1 MLKITDIEVSKDL
14 GRDEM
19 AGVVG
24 GTSDLER
31 LSALL
36 DFSTSIHNKAADVQQ
51 SFGLGLSQGNSGA
64 VTNNQAIQGGNGVVF
79 APVTQTQ
86 TQGNYM
92 ELFEL
97 GKTLVS

>member
-1 MLKITDIEVSKDL
+1 MLKIADIEVSKDL
-14 GRDEM
+14 DRSEM

-24 GTSDLER
+24 GTSELER

-36 DFSTSIHNKAADVQQ
+36 DFSTSIHNKVADVQQ
-51 SFGLGLSQGNSGA
+51 SFGLSLAQGNSGA
-64 VTNNQAIQGGNGVVF
+64 VTNNQAIQGGNGVVY

-97 GKTLVS
+97 GKTLVG